1 MTDKRK
7 LVHTASLFLLPLVVA
22 WFGWGIVSALL
33 AVLLMLTWRWL
44 ISLSTFVW
52 PEKVPDVVLD
62 TISASH
68 FVEKVRWNM
77 DIAGI
82 EYTERT
88 TAGTFGA
95 YFLGRTVPRLRFRT
109 GAVRSEIG
117 NSREILRYLWGA
129 YRTSQAA
136 DVDHLEPTPGRDEL
150 EARLDRHGA
159 NLQVWVY
166 HHILEDRELALHA
179 WGVDSPSVP
188 AWQRWLMRP
197 LFPLQ
202 SWLIRRSFRITPKN
216 YEKACKH
223 IEELLADMNETLAD
237 GRQSILG
244 GEALNYTDYAF
255 AAMTGIWLMPAG
267 YGGGKAEHV
276 RIERS
281 QATNPMRADIER
293 WVDAY
298 PHAVGWVQR
307 MYAERRLPAASKLS
321 NAPGNPARTS
331 SSNST
336 ATTEKVTP

>member
-1 MTDKRK
+1 MTDRRK
-7 LVHTASLFLLPLVVA
+7 FVHTTFLFLLPLLVV
-22 WFGWGIVSALL
+22 WFDWGVLSTVF
-33 AVLLMLTWRWL
+33 AVLAMLLWRWL
-44 ISLSTFVW
+44 ISLSTFLW

-68 FVEKVRWNM
+68 FVEKVRWNL
-77 DIAGI
+77 DVAGI
-82 EYTERT
+82 GYTERT
-88 TAGTFGA
+88 TAGTLGA

-129 YRTSQAA
+129 YRTAPGV
-136 DVDHLEPTPGRDEL
+136 DVDHLEPTPERDEL
-150 EARLDRHGA
+150 EQKLDRHGA

-179 WGVDSPSVP
+179 WGADSPSVP
-188 AWQRWLMRP
+188 AWQRVLMRP

-216 YEKACKH
+216 YEKACGH
-223 IEELLADMNETLAD
+223 IEALLAEMNETLAD
-237 GRQSILG
+237 DRQSILG
-244 GEALNYTDYAF
+244 GDTPNYTDYAF

-293 WVDAY
+293 WVEAY
-298 PHAVGWVQR
+298 PTTVAWVQR
-307 MYAERRLPAASKLS
+307 MYADRRPADGGA
-321 NAPGNPARTS
+321 
-331 SSNST
+331 
-336 ATTEKVTP
+336 

>member
-1 MTDKRK
+1 MTDRRK
-7 LVHTASLFLLPLVVA
+7 LVHTVFLFLLPLVVA
-22 WFGWGIVSALL
+22 WFGWGVLSTAL
-33 AVLLMLTWRWL
+33 AVFLMLLWRWL
-44 ISLSTFVW
+44 ISLSTFVR
-52 PEKVPDVVLD
+52 PEKVPDIVLD

-88 TAGTFGA
+88 MAGTVGA

-129 YRTSQAA
+129 YRTTLGDA
-136 DVDHLEPTPGRDEL
+136 VDHLEPTPERDLFEQQ
-150 EARLDRHGA
+150 LDRHGA

-179 WGVDSPSVP
+179 WGVDSPRVP

-202 SWLIRRSFRITPKN
+202 SWLIRRSFRITPKG
-216 YEKACKH
+216 YEKACH
-223 IEELLADMNETLAD
+223 YIEELLADINETLAD

-244 GEALNYTDYAF
+244 GDTLNYTDYAF

-293 WVDAY
+293 WVEDY
-298 PHAVGWVQR
+298 PHAVAWVQKL
-307 MYAERRLPAASKLS
+307 YADKRLPAPVA
-321 NAPGNPARTS
+321 
-331 SSNST
+331 
-336 ATTEKVTP
+336 

>member
-7 LVHTASLFLLPLVVA
+7 LVHTVFLFLLPLVVA
-22 WFGWGIVSALL
+22 WFGWGFVSALA
-33 AVLLMLTWRWL
+33 AVVVMLLWRWA
-44 ISLSTFVW
+44 ISLSTFLW
-52 PEKVPDVVLD
+52 PEKVPDIVLD

-68 FVEKVRWNM
+68 FVEKVRWNL
-77 DIAGI
+77 DVAGI

-117 NSREILRYLWGA
+117 NSKEILRYLYGA
-129 YRTSQAA
+129 YRTTLGKH
-136 DVDHLEPTPGRDEL
+136 VDHLEPTPERDEL
-150 EARLDRHGA
+150 EAKLDRHGTS
-159 NLQVWVY
+159 LQVWVY

-179 WGVDSPSVP
+179 WGVDSPHVP

-202 SWLIRRSFRITPKN
+202 AFLIRRSFRITPKS
-216 YEKACKH
+216 YEKACRY
-223 IEELLADMNETLAD
+223 IEELLGEMNDTLAD

-244 GEALNYTDYAF
+244 GDTLNYTDYAF

-281 QATNPMRADIER
+281 QATNPMRADVER
-293 WVDAY
+293 WIEAFPD
-298 PHAVGWVQR
+298 AVGWVQR
-307 MYAERRLPAASKLS
+307 MYADRRLPQAA
-321 NAPGNPARTS
+321 T
-331 SSNST
+331 
-336 ATTEKVTP
+336 

>member
-7 LVHTASLFLLPLVVA
+7 LVHTAFLFLLPLLVA
-22 WFGWGIVSALL
+22 WFGWSVVTALL
-33 AVLLMLTWRWL
+33 AVLLMLLWRWL

-88 TAGTFGA
+88 TAGTLGA

-129 YRTSQAA
+129 YRTSPGGN
-136 DVDHLEPTPGRDEL
+136 VDHLEPTPERDEL
-150 EARLDRHGA
+150 EAKLDRHGA

-179 WGVDSPSVP
+179 WGVDSPNVP
-188 AWQRWLMRP
+188 AWQRGLMRP

-202 SWLIRRSFRITPKN
+202 SWLIRRSFRITPKS
-216 YEKACKH
+216 YEK
-223 IEELLADMNETLAD
+223 ADMNETLAD
-237 GRQSILG
+237 GRSSILG
-244 GEALNYTDYAF
+244 GEVLNYTDYAF

-307 MYAERRLPAASKLS
+307 MYADRRLPE
-321 NAPGNPARTS
+321 PAT
-331 SSNST
+331 
-336 ATTEKVTP
+336 